1 MGNLKATITDDS
13 DTVSDDD
20 GATTV
25 TDSPSSSPPPHSS
38 SLSGPFEEGEEVL
51 AYHNQCVYKAK
62 IQKTRFVKTEWEYFV
77 HYTGWNKN
85 WDEWLGIDRLM
96 KVTEENLRKQQELNK
111 KYDMKKNEK
120 ARRGSQ
126 LKAKCSTG
134 TRAKRQKKDVQK
146 DKGVLPSEKL
156 VVNIQI
162 PSSLKKQL
170 VDDCEFITHLGK
182 LVQLPRSPS
191 VNEILSK
198 YSDYRLKKDGII
210 ADSVSEI
217 LSGLQC
223 YFDKALSAMLL
234 YKNEREQY
242 QEAITDGVS
251 PSSVYGAEHLL
262 RLFVKFPEILHHA
275 NIEDETVTE
284 LRQKLQDF
292 LRFLQKNQSS
302 FFLSSYIDPEV
313 SDVVNKKGDD

>member
-1 MGNLKATITDDS
+1 MGNLKAMVTDDS

-62 IQKTRFVKTEWEYFV
+62 
-77 HYTGWNKN
+77 GWNKN

-96 KVTEENLRKQQELNK
+96 KVTEENLRKQQELNN

-156 VVNIQI
+156 GFNIQI

-302 FFLSSYIDPEV
+302 FFLSSYIDPEG